1 VTATPRSTDIL
12 ADLVTISCSEL
23 FAAYGV
29 PLDRKQP
36 AAMAA
41 KPAPPEASAGG
52 MVNFSGSLLSG
63 SLLLVAP
70 FEFLADCRPGPRT
83 QRLSTASSS
92 DWILVRDWSMELANQ
107 LVGRVRNRLCDYE
120 VTIDVRGPTAVSAHP
135 LAITIG
141 GRKGQPLRFATPQKH
156 LVRVWMDATTSP
168 GFEAAM
174 AKKPVT
180 PGATAKEGDVL
191 LF

>member
-1 VTATPRSTDIL
+1 MIMPRSADVL
-12 ADLVTISCSEL
+12 ADLVISSCTEL

-29 PLDRKQP
+29 ALDRKQ
-36 AAMAA
+36 ASVLAV
-41 KPAPPEASAGG
+41 KPARPEASAGG
-52 MVNFSGSLLSG
+52 MVNFSGPLVSG

-70 FEFLADCRPGPRT
+70 FAFLAECRPGPLRT
-83 QRLSTASSS
+83 QRLAMSSSS

-107 LVGRVRNRLCDYE
+107 LVGRLRNRLYDHD

-135 LAITIG
+135 LAMTIG
-141 GRKGQPLRFATPQKH
+141 GRKGEPVQFVTPQKH

-168 GFEAAM
+168 GFDAAM
-174 AKKPVT
+174 ARKPVT
-180 PGATAKEGDVL
+180 PGASAKEGDVL